1 MGIWMDNSSSIIE
14 TRLKRLRE
22 KLKLK
27 DVEAVLINKREN
39 YFYLSG
45 FTGTSAYLLVSMED
59 AYLVTDFRYA
69 QQAHIQAP
77 EYKII
82 EYKGNIIEALNE
94 IIKKLSIKRLG
105 FEENYLTY
113 QIFNEYKDSL
123 LVSDFLPFGKIMDEL
138 RFVKDE
144 SELKIIKKAVKIADE
159 AFSHV
164 TKLIK
169 PGIREIEVAAEIEY
183 HMKKLGASGPSFDTI
198 VASGKR
204 SALPHGVATEKVI
217 EMGDIITLD
226 YGCIYKNYCSD
237 MTRTVFLGE
246 PNKDLIK
253 IYEIVLK
260 AQLEASS
267 SAFRGMKGKDIDKI
281 ARSIISENGYG
292 PNFGH
297 SLGHGVG
304 IEIHEEPRLS
314 VKGEVVMENR
324 MVVTVEPGIY
334 VEGLGGVRIE
344 DIIVI
349 NDQKP
354 EVLTSSLKE
363 IIIL

>member
-1 MGIWMDNSSSIIE
+1 MDNSSSVIE

-27 DVEAVLINKREN
+27 DIEAVLINKREN

-45 FTGTSAYLLVSMED
+45 FTGTSAYLLISMEE
-59 AYLVTDFRYA
+59 AYLITDFRYVEQANEQA
-69 QQAHIQAP
+69 QK
-77 EYKII
+77 YKVV

-94 IIKKLSIKRLG
+94 IINKHSIKRLG

-113 QIFNEYKDSL
+113 QIFNEYKNSL
-123 LVSDFLPFGKIMDEL
+123 MASDLLPFGKEIDEL
-138 RFVKDE
+138 RFVKDQV
-144 SELKIIKKAVKIADE
+144 ELNVIKKAVKIADE

-164 TKLIK
+164 AKLIK

-183 HMKKLGASGPSFDTI
+183 YMKKLGASGPSFDTI

-204 SALPHGVATEKVI
+204 AALPHGVASEKPI

-226 YGCIYKNYCSD
+226 YGCVYNNYCSD

-246 PNKDLIK
+246 PNKDLVK

-260 AQLEASS
+260 AQLEASA
-267 SAFRGMKGKDIDKI
+267 SAFRGMKAKDIDKI
-281 ARSIISENGYG
+281 ARSIIAENGYG

-314 VKGEVVMENR
+314 VKGEVVMENG
-324 MVVTVEPGIY
+324 MIVTIEPGIY

-349 NDQKP
+349 NDLKP
-354 EVLTSSLKE
+354 EVLTSSSKE